1 MRSVIE
7 TPTPRWRDFLATNR
21 GGGLYS
27 EAVSQPLGAALAVA
41 GYRLGLPPTALTMLN
56 LVCGVGGS
64 VVVIMLAAPANPVPS
79 WLVGVIALLA
89 WQFGYALDC
98 ADGQLARVT
107 GQAGPAGARLDIL
120 CDLAVQVA
128 LVTALSVVA
137 VRYRPGTPIWL
148 PAAFAGV
155 WMVNLLGSVLQSGPQ
170 AASLMP
176 SRSVP
181 VRLVKL
187 VRDYGAIVLVAG
199 LVLAVMPQWTVL
211 VLWAFTASNGLFL
224 LASIASAARAAL
236 AAPSLAPPS
245 PAPSPVPKT

>member
-1 MRSVIE
+1 MRSVTE
-7 TPTPRWRDFLATNR
+7 TLTPRWRDFLATNR

-79 WLVGVIALLA
+79 WLVGLIALLA
-89 WQFGYALDC
+89 WQLGYALDC

-155 WMVNLLGSVLQSGPQ
+155 WMVNLLGSV
-170 AASLMP
+170 
-176 SRSVP
+176 P

-199 LVLAVMPQWTVL
+199 LVLAVVPQWTVL

-245 PAPSPVPKT
+245 PAPSPIPKI